1 MSKLIEEGGNA
12 VNGRPIK
19 QEEVPE
25 IIEVVNG
32 ILDSIGLTFHDDYE
46 AVGSA
51 GKKKPEETSGDID
64 FIVNKKKIIE
74 ILGIEPSAKIGE
86 ILAILKTKI
95 EELGYNSV
103 QQNGL
108 SLLSVAVPFKGP
120 EDIVQVDLLLAGS
133 MEFARFF
140 QKSPD
145 YRKDESKYKAM
156 MRNIFLITMASTI
169 ARRVT
174 KEVTLANG
182 FIGTAE
188 IEKYSVKLND
198 GVFKTRNSWVG
209 KRNRLIKSRETL
221 HDYDEL
227 IYDTPQGFIDFLF
240 NDTTPDDLISFES
253 VFNVFMSYKFKY
265 PEHRDKILVST
276 VMAIIADTK
285 KDATPVIPDE
295 IDNKYVVKAK
305 ESIAKIEADYEA
317 NKKSDIVDVRTFE
330 GNYVKSFDKFLNEQR
345 ENEITV
351 TFKEVYM
358 KKEVTRTCINMS
370 REDVISVYGL
380 NLPDIEWYQF
390 EGEEKVFNN

>member
-1 MSKLIEEGGNA
+1 M
-12 VNGRPIK
+12 
-19 QEEVPE
+19 
-25 IIEVVNG
+25 
-32 ILDSIGLTFHDDYE
+32 
-46 AVGSA
+46 
-51 GKKKPEETSGDID
+51 
-64 FIVNKKKIIE
+64 
-74 ILGIEPSAKIGE
+74 
-86 ILAILKTKI
+86 
-95 EELGYNSV
+95 
-103 QQNGL
+103 
-108 SLLSVAVPFKGP
+108 
-120 EDIVQVDLLLAGS
+120 
-133 MEFARFF
+133 
-140 QKSPD
+140 
-145 YRKDESKYKAM
+145 
-156 MRNIFLITMASTI
+156 
-169 ARRVT
+169 
-174 KEVTLANG
+174 
-182 FIGTAE
+182 
-188 IEKYSVKLND
+188 KLND

-253 VFNVFMSYKFKY
+253 VFNVFMSDKFKY

-358 KKEVTRTCINMS
+358 KKEVTRTCMNMS

-390 EGEEKVFNN
+390 EGEEPVFNN